1 MGYFTELEMFILETI
16 GKNSNR
22 LPTRADFELMLSAA
36 GGSEVKLADA
46 LERLASRGLLRKS
59 GILRATGGTP
69 IQFSLSVMWLT
80 QAGVDAA
87 MSGNH

>member
-59 GILRATGGTP
+59 GILRAAGGTP
-69 IQFSLSVMWLT
+69 VQFSLSAMWLT

-87 MSGNH
+87 MSGNR

>member
-22 LPTRADFELMLSAA
+22 LPARADFELMLSAA

>member
-22 LPTRADFELMLSAA
+22 LPTRADFEQMLSAA

-69 IQFSLSVMWLT
+69 VQFSLSAMWLT

-87 MSGNH
+87 MSGNR

>member
-46 LERLASRGLLRKS
+46 LERLPSRGLLRKS

>member
-22 LPTRADFELMLSAA
+22 LPTRADFEQMLSAA

-46 LERLASRGLLRKS
+46 LERLPRLKRAFKEERHTACNRGNTYS
-59 GILRATGGTP
+59 
-69 IQFSLSVMWLT
+69 IQP
-80 QAGVDAA
+80 
-87 MSGNH
+87 

>member
-22 LPTRADFELMLSAA
+22 LPTRADFELMLRSRRKRSKARC
-36 GGSEVKLADA
+36 A

-59 GILRATGGTP
+59 GILRAAGGTP
-69 IQFSLSVMWLT
+69 IQFSLSAMWLT

-87 MSGNH
+87 MSGNR

>member
-22 LPTRADFELMLSAA
+22 LPTRADFEQMLSAA
-36 GGSEVKLADA
+36 
-46 LERLASRGLLRKS
+46 
-59 GILRATGGTP
+59 GGTP

-87 MSGNH
+87 MSGNR

>member
-22 LPTRADFELMLSAA
+22 LPTRADFEQMLSAA
-36 GGSEVKLADA
+36 GGSADA

-87 MSGNH
+87 MSGNR

>member
-22 LPTRADFELMLSAA
+22 LPTRADFEQMLSAA

-46 LERLASRGLLRKS
+46 LERHTACNRGNTYS
-59 GILRATGGTP
+59 
-69 IQFSLSVMWLT
+69 IQP
-80 QAGVDAA
+80 
-87 MSGNH
+87 